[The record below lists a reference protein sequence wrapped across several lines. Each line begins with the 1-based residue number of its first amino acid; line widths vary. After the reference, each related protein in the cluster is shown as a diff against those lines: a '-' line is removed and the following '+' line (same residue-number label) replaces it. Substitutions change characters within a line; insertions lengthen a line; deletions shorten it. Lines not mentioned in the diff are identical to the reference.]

1 MICTLKSSVKLKA
14 MQTNIYDECHAFRDL
29 RIIQLLAGYRIT
41 IQRKFKRNRLR
52 NRKKMKFYILFNI
65 FDIREKRKTHEIRHF
80 SYWSTSR

>member
-1 MICTLKSSVKLKA
+1 MVSALKSTVKLKA
-14 MQTNIYDECHAFRDL
+14 IHTNIYDECHAFEDL
-29 RIIQLLAGYRIT
+29 RIIQLLVDNRIT

-80 SYWSTSR
+80 SHRSTS